1 MGMYTDLKIK
11 ILAKKDK
18 ESLRLKEFIDDY
30 GQVQNSDNIGLQEIE
45 DIYFNKYKSY
55 YPLFSDDYRASMVLQ
70 HLKATELDDNIIFEN
85 FRECSIKNYTNTYE
99 KFYQEC
105 IKPLDILSGEM
116 KELYEEYEDYKYY
129 VKGRELKD

>member
-1 MGMYTDLKIK
+1 MGMYSDLEIK
-11 ILAKKDK
+11 ILAKKNR
-18 ESLRLKEFIDDY
+18 ESLRLKEFINDY
-30 GQVQNSDNIGLQEIE
+30 SQVLYCDNTSLKEME
-45 DIYFNKYKSY
+45 DVFFNKYKND

-70 HLKATELDDNIIFEN
+70 HLKATEIDDNIIFEN

-129 VKGRELKD
+129 VKGRKLKG

>member
-1 MGMYTDLKIK
+1 MGMYSDLEIK
-11 ILAKKDK
+11 ILVKKNK

-30 GQVQNSDNIGLQEIE
+30 SQVLNCDNTSLKEIQ
-45 DIYFNKYKSY
+45 DVFFNKYKND

-70 HLKATELDDNIIFEN
+70 HLKATEIDDNIIFEN

-129 VKGRELKD
+129 VKGRKLKG